1 MLIYFLNVNI
11 YYVSVVKSFS
21 CIKVLV
27 ILSFFF
33 CKCVLCAQSLG
44 LM

>member
-27 ILSFFF
+27 ILSFFS
-33 CKCVLCAQSLG
+33 VNVYYVHSP
-44 LM
+44 

>member
-33 CKCVLCAQSLG
+33 SVNVYYVHSP
-44 LM
+44 

>member
-27 ILSFFF
+27 FLSFFS
-33 CKCVLCAQSLG
+33 VNVYYVHSP
-44 LM
+44 